1 MHNKSRQIFS
11 SALLVSTISSF
22 KSIENEDDVYIGK
35 DCVKNFCEYLRKQA
49 MKIINFKKKK
59 MKLLTKEQ
67 PESYENAK
75 ICYIYQEKQI
85 FERKKIS

>member
-49 MKIINFKKKK
+49 MKIINLKKKK
-59 MKLLTKEQ
+59 
-67 PESYENAK
+67 
-75 ICYIYQEKQI
+75 
-85 FERKKIS
+85 

>member
-11 SALLVSTISSF
+11 SALLVSTISSI

-49 MKIINFKKKK
+49 MKIINLKKKK
-59 MKLLTKEQ
+59 NEAINKR
-67 PESYENAK
+67 AAR
-75 ICYIYQEKQI
+75 II
-85 FERKKIS
+85 